1 MTDFYQLALNLFD
14 YTRDL
19 RRSIHQHPETAHEEV
34 RTARL
39 ATEQLASFGL
49 AVKTNVAS
57 TGVLG
62 YLETDPHAPTV
73 MIRADMDALTMSEAN
88 DVPYASQ
95 VPEKMHAC
103 GHDGHTAML
112 ITAARLLSEHKSEL
126 KGNVLFLFQPAEEG
140 GFGAQ
145 RMLDAGALGW
155 HRPDY
160 CLGLHVWNQ
169 DQIGTITIHGGPIMA
184 GARMFEVKITGKGG
198 HGAVPDL
205 AIDPLLAA
213 AQCVT
218 SLQSVVSRNISPLQ
232 SGVIS
237 VCTMQAGTAKNVI
250 PANATFGGTMRA
262 FTDDVWRILN
272 DRFFQIVEQTA
283 AAFGCEAEI
292 IMQEAIGATTNDE
305 EIAALTR
312 TAVQEVMPF
321 MKVNE
326 TYQTMGSE
334 DMSIWLD
341 AVPGCFFFIG
351 SANEAK
357 GLNAPHHH
365 PMFDIDEDVLPMG
378 AAALASAASHILA
391 VKANQAKPKSK

>member
-1 MTDFYQLALNLFD
+1 MSDFYQNARQLFD

-19 RRSIHQHPETAHEEV
+19 RRTIHQHPETAHEEV
-34 RTARL
+34 RTAQL
-39 ATEQLASFGL
+39 AAEQLASFGIE
-49 AVKTNVAS
+49 VKTNVAS

-62 YLETDPHAPTV
+62 YLETNSNAPTV
-73 MIRADMDALTMSEAN
+73 MIRADMDALNMQEAN

-95 VPEKMHAC
+95 VPGKMHAC

-112 ITAARLLSEHKSEL
+112 ITTARLLSENKSEL

-145 RMLDAGALGW
+145 RMLDAGALEW
-155 HRPDY
+155 HKPDY

-198 HGAVPDL
+198 HGAVPNL

-250 PANATFGGTMRA
+250 PATAIFGGTMRA
-262 FTDDVWRILN
+262 FTDDVWQVLN
-272 DRFFQIVEQTA
+272 DRFYQIVEQTA
-283 AAFGCEAEI
+283 AAFGCKAQITVE
-292 IMQEAIGATTNDE
+292 EAISATTNDE
-305 EIAALTR
+305 DIAKLTKEAVREIL
-312 TAVQEVMPF
+312 PF
-321 MKVNE
+321 MVINE

-351 SANEAK
+351 SANEVK

-365 PMFDIDEDVLPMG
+365 PMFDIDEDVLTMG
-378 AAALASAASHILA
+378 AAALANAAKHILA
-391 VKANQAKPKSK
+391 VKASQ